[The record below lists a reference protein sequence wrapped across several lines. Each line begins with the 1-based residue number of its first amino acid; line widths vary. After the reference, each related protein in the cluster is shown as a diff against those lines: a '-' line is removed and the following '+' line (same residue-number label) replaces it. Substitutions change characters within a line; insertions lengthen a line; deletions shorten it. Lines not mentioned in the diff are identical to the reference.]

1 MNPPIWISN
10 VWDSYILF
18 LFLFILYLVI
28 FKIYTFEIVVLD
40 KADIII
46 NIFIT
51 YERVYPIDVI
61 TIKIFDLGN

>member
-1 MNPPIWISN
+1 MRWLHFVS
-10 VWDSYILF
+10 F
-18 LFLFILYLVI
+18 FLFILYLVI

-51 YERVYPIDVI
+51 YERVYPINVI